1 MRGGIKHEI
10 RLPERRQ
17 KPVKRKVTTDDVID
31 VLIAISIITRRLAK
45 RLMEQKEGKEN
56 E

>member
-1 MRGGIKHEI
+1 MKKKAI
-10 RLPERRQ
+10 
-17 KPVKRKVTTDDVID
+17 VTDDVID

-45 RLMEQKEGKEN
+45 RLMEQKEGKED